1 MDFWYKE
8 FSGQSFSL
16 IFLEREVGAHKSKL
30 IMPPFKI
37 LQRVPPCLLEQANSL
52 ASMKPQVPPFLLP
65 GTPLPMAW
73 FFLPLPCPMMKW
85 RACQTWEG
93 ALVQGFG
100 DWTSFLVM
108 CSSVIIHHTHLFSHN
123 FCESGV
129 NWAQLSWVL
138 CSGSHKGVIEVAART
153 GFSSGGSVGEVSA
166 SHCSSVL
173 AAFISLRPQDVWQLA
188 CSKPVTERL

>member
-65 GTPLPMAW
+65 GTPSPHGLILPSAALSNDEMKSMPDLRGSPSPGLW
-73 FFLPLPCPMMKW
+73 GLDQFSGDVFFCDNSPYTFVLS
-85 RACQTWEG
+85 Q
-93 ALVQGFG
+93 
-100 DWTSFLVM
+100 FL
-108 CSSVIIHHTHLFSHN
+108 
-123 FCESGV
+123 
-129 NWAQLSWVL
+129 
-138 CSGSHKGVIEVAART
+138 
-153 GFSSGGSVGEVSA
+153 
-166 SHCSSVL
+166 
-173 AAFISLRPQDVWQLA
+173 
-188 CSKPVTERL
+188 